1 MQINGGGFGCSNSA
15 LAICILIS
23 GNQLWKLNGIGNHL
37 WKMNGTS
44 LINKAG
50 LYNTDAHIWNT
61 ETTEKKSLSFNLTQ
75 DGYIIIPRSLRGE
88 GIYGSDDYFSSYEW
102 DKKQFLDK
110 GAADS
115 DGYFTITN
123 RKNKKIL
130 AAYWGPNND
139 YRGTE
144 VRMIF
149 RLKGMY
155 KSKIVS
161 IQRFEFG
168 E

>member
-1 MQINGGGFGCSNSA
+1 MIYKQC
-15 LAICILIS
+15 
-23 GNQLWKLNGIGNHL
+23 
-37 WKMNGTS
+37 
-44 LINKAG
+44 
-50 LYNTDAHIWNT
+50 
-61 ETTEKKSLSFNLTQ
+61 E
-75 DGYIIIPRSLRGE
+75 YIPP
-88 GIYGSDDYFSSYEW
+88 DEW
-102 DKKQFLDK
+102 DK

-161 IQRFEFG
+161 IGLIPRSRIKFSIDCVMPINPRTTFKNIAANRKRIDEVFEKKKLVKSPDYKDTIPIAQCVTSLRMMRSSSG
-168 E
+168 LWPYRCTPTTGTG